1 MFFSVKRI
9 RKGSPDPKKNIRL
22 NRAEFGH
29 SFKSKKLKYNNFIN
43 SYYPDSTNLIKKIS
57 KFHKLPFT
65 FVNVGLGAES
75 LIKDI
80 YIWHSKRFKQKR
92 VGFGLPNYFMY
103 TISAKIYGYKTFNF
117 NIDPTNVS
125 NLTVDYIK
133 RFVSNNK
140 LSLLVIVNP
149 SHPFEKNWQPS
160 QLKKIIGFCKR
171 KKTIVLLDEVYQ
183 GLGSKSVDHLT
194 TKYSNLI
201 ILRSF
206 SKAFGLPGLRVGY
219 SLASDKLSK
228 EIETFRLAIELPQ
241 HSIEEALINLKK
253 YNRIIKNKCKKI
265 INARKFAHK
274 KFQSKGL
281 KSYNF
286 YGNSITVDLIN
297 KVNAYKIGKYLEK
310 NKVYINYRYPNHF
323 GKFINLTTTHIANLK
338 IFFQKFNQAA
348 KKIKI

>member
-1 MFFSVKRI
+1 MFFPIKRI
-9 RKGSPDPKKNIRL
+9 RKGSPDPKKSIRL

-29 SFKSKKLKYNNFIN
+29 SFKDKKAKYNNLKNF
-43 SYYPDSTNLIKKIS
+43 YYPDPNNLIKKIAAL
-57 KFHKLPFT
+57 HKLPFT

-80 YIWHSKRFKQKR
+80 YIWHSKKFKQKR

-103 TISAKIYGYKTFNF
+103 TISSKIYGYKIFNF
-117 NIDPTNVS
+117 RIDPARAS
-125 NLTVDYIK
+125 NLTVDHIK
-133 RFVSNNK
+133 RFVDNKK

-149 SHPFEKNWQPS
+149 SHPFEKNWKPS
-160 QLKKIIGFCKR
+160 ELKTIIDLCKR

-183 GLGSKSVDHLT
+183 GLGSKSVDYLT
-194 TKYSNLI
+194 KKYSNLI

-219 SLASDKLSK
+219 SLASDELSK

-241 HSIEEALINLKK
+241 HSIDEALINLKK
-253 YNRIIKNKCKKI
+253 YNKIIKKRCKKI

-274 KFQSKGL
+274 EFKNIGL

-286 YGNSITVDLIN
+286 YGNSITVDLKN
-297 KVNAYKIGKYLEK
+297 KFNAYKIGKYLEK
-310 NKVYINYRYPNHF
+310 NKIYINYKYPDYF

-338 IFFQKFNQAA
+338 IFFQKFNQAV